1 MFASV
6 AADWLHCERLQGL
19 VASDRG
25 LNAMQNCHVL
35 AIIGQNKGL
44 QTKPSISR
52 FDLRR
57 VNCSGSLNP
66 TVLSESHGKTSDT
79 N

>member
-1 MFASV
+1 
-6 AADWLHCERLQGL
+6 LQGL

-66 TVLSESHGKTSDT
+66 TVLP
-79 N
+79 